1 MRNHTT
7 NHFTHGITAVGVAG
21 CVDGSARVWDVQ
33 TRQPL
38 RTLANPAKGPVTA
51 VLVMDR
57 PSYLVPGTHNS
68 NTMSISNQPTS
79 MIQALLVA
87 EARSR
92 NVMAGVHGG
101 SLLKAKGSI
110 TI

>member
-1 MRNHTT
+1 MHPGM
-7 NHFTHGITAVGVAG
+7 HGDTSGSVAG

-57 PSYLVPGTHNS
+57 PSYLVPGTLDSDHKPVL
-68 NTMSISNQPTS
+68 NQPS
-79 MIQALLVA
+79 FEIQAMTPFSHA
-87 EARSR
+87 CCR
-92 NVMAGVHGG
+92 GQ
-101 SLLKAKGSI
+101 I
-110 TI
+110 T